1 MTADE
6 ARQLESLARNVGE
19 LTKAVVDSAV
29 ATGRMQEQI
38 RTLFEQ
44 QTAGREEEIRYRER
58 QDRQCNDR
66 HSRLEIREEHY
77 DNRQRGLLG
86 FESRVGGAVAA
97 GAGLATMLGAV
108 AAFGRILEAW

>member
-1 MTADE
+1 VTADE
-6 ARQLESLARNVGE
+6 ARQLEALARNVGE
-19 LTKAVVDSAV
+19 LTKAVVDNAI

-44 QTAGREEEIRYRER
+44 QACERAEELRYRVQQESR
-58 QDRQCNDR
+58 CDDKHN
-66 HSRLEIREEHY
+66 RLEVRVDQY

-86 FESRVGGAVAA
+86 FESRVGGALAA

-108 AAFGRILEAW
+108 AAFGRILGAW